1 MSVEYAELGDLRE
14 GSYIVID
21 GEPCRIVEISK
32 AKTGKH
38 GSAKVHVVAIG
49 IFSGSRRSLVAPAD
63 QRVEVPIINKRTG
76 QVLAITGGK
85 VQVMDMETYETFELD
100 MPSDPEV
107 ASRISAGS
115 EVEYWEVMGVRKIM
129 RVLRS

>member
-1 MSVEYAELGDLRE
+1 LSVEYAELGDLRE

-107 ASRISAGS
+107 ASRISTGS
-115 EVEYWEVMGVRKIM
+115 EVEYWEVMGVRKIT

>member
-1 MSVEYAELGDLRE
+1 LSVEYAELGDLRE

-107 ASRISAGS
+107 ASRISTGS

>member
-1 MSVEYAELGDLRE
+1 LSVEYAELGDLRE

-107 ASRISAGS
+107 ASRIATGS

-129 RVLRS
+129 RILRS

>member
-1 MSVEYAELGDLRE
+1 LSVEYAELGDLRE

-63 QRVEVPIINKRTG
+63 QRVEVPIINKRIG
-76 QVLAITGGK
+76 QVLAIIGGK

-107 ASRISAGS
+107 ASRISTGS

>member
-107 ASRISAGS
+107 ASRISTGS
-115 EVEYWEVMGVRKIM
+115 EVEYWEVMGVRKIT